1 MNKVSSLKFKAL
13 IEQEIKSQ
21 ITKKTS
27 RTIAQNQNKNLE
39 ALKEIDFSRFTDP
52 SRLSNFLSSAGAS
65 TVGAIKELL
74 AQSFLDY
81 LGVSPK
87 SWFYGMIV
95 NAFGNLDFQD
105 IADLIYS
112 EDYDVCYNVT
122 DAIMKAFLETGI
134 DKVALSF
141 GVPDNSLFARAIKE
155 ILSDAANDKASP
167 IYQALAQTICDVDF
181 KEVFSSAYKSSLGLP
196 TSGIRDIALGAMDK
210 EL

>member
-1 MNKVSSLKFKAL
+1 M
-13 IEQEIKSQ
+13 
-21 ITKKTS
+21 
-27 RTIAQNQNKNLE
+27 
-39 ALKEIDFSRFTDP
+39 SRFTDP

-112 EDYDVCYNVT
+112 DDYDVCYNVT

-141 GVPDNSLFARAIKE
+141 GVPNDSLFARAIKE

-167 IYQALAQTICDVDF
+167 IYQAVAQTICDVDF
-181 KEVFSSAYKSSLGLP
+181 KEVFASAYKSSLGLP
-196 TSGIRDIALGAMDK
+196 TSGIKDIALGAFDK